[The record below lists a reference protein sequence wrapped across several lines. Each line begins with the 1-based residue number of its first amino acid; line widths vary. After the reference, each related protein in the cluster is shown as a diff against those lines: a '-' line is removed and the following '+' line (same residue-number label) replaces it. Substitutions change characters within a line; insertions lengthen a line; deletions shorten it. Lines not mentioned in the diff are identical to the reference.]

1 MLKKNK
7 IISILII
14 LGVVYALGWWVFFT
28 TDKKEIVVKDEKT
41 HTEENKKEKTA
52 QAKDISQ
59 KDESEDDS
67 KDDEKEFENFGNF
80 WIEIHKDGLDIKA
93 PIVNGT
99 QEADL
104 AKGVGHHPTTS
115 YPSKD
120 GGNVVLSGHR
130 WRFGSN
136 PAYKV
141 FKDLDKLENGD
152 EISLFYFGKE
162 YVYKVRDQKVVK
174 DTDVSILK
182 NTDKSQLTLY
192 TCTPI
197 GTAFRR
203 LVYIAD
209 LEKVL

>member
-1 MLKKNK
+1 MSKKIK
-7 IISILII
+7 IVVVLILLILFLILI
-14 LGVVYALGWWVFFT
+14 WWLFFANNKT
-28 TDKKEIVVKDEKT
+28 NVLKVVKNNAEQNSL
-41 HTEENKKEKTA
+41 NKNSKEKT
-52 QAKDISQ
+52 KT
-59 KDESEDDS
+59 DEE
-67 KDDEKEFENFGNF
+67 KKEDDEKEFKNFGNF
-80 WIEIHKDGLDIKA
+80 WIEIHKDDLDIKA

-130 WRFGSN
+130 FRFGGN

-141 FKDLDKLENGD
+141 FKNLDELENGD

-174 DTDVSILK
+174 DSDVSILK